1 MFSFNELIRKIW
13 RNFVDKFLFV
23 SYLLK
28 ITTMRF
34 VTEKDSNSL
43 RLDVIFSE
51 LKSYYDSAENITLS
65 ASPFPVFQETF
76 DMFVGN
82 FFNLLFF
89 IG

>member
-13 RNFVDKFLFV
+13 RNFVDKFLFL

-51 LKSYYDSAENITLS
+51 LKSYYDSAENISLS
-65 ASPFPVFQETF
+65 ASAFPVFQETF